1 MLCEF
6 VGTYQCYWRNILCP
20 ASRLQYVPLKWWYLL
35 PVHTALQPRRQTST
49 SSPLR
54 EHHTSF
60 ATFIL
65 HAANAASNKNLVLWM
80 TLVTFWLLP
89 PIGLAIE
96 EWEIIIMG
104 TQQAN
109 TRVCVQTTLNSVISG
124 KYCHRD
130 FICSHVRACKG
141 YMWVCDCACTWIAEK
156 FVWNKI
162 SRGRKNYSVLQTFS

>member
-49 SSPLR
+49 SSPPR

-65 HAANAASNKNLVLWM
+65 HTANAASNKNLELWM
-80 TLVTFWLLP
+80 TLVTFWLLSL
-89 PIGLAIE
+89 IGLAIE
-96 EWEIIIMG
+96 DWEIIIMG

-109 TRVCVQTTLNSVISG
+109 TRVCTDHT
-124 KYCHRD
+124 K
-130 FICSHVRACKG
+130 F
-141 YMWVCDCACTWIAEK
+141 CDKWKVLSQRFCLFSCACMQGLHVGMWLCLYL
-156 FVWNKI
+156 NCRKI
-162 SRGRKNYSVLQTFS
+162 CMK